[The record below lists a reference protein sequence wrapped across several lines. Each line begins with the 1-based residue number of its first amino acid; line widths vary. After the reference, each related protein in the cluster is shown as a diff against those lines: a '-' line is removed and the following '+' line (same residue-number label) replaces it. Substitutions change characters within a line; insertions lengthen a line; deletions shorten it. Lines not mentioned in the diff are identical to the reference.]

1 MPGAIK
7 QMVQNYL
14 SKHVTQVS
22 VNMETV
28 GNTSIDHQYVV
39 VEPIEKLD
47 VLMHFLNSREGE
59 RGIIFCKTKAAVN
72 KLAKNLAIHKFSSG
86 ALHGSLTQPIR
97 DRIMGGQFREG
108 HIKIL
113 VATDLAARGLDVKE
127 ISYVVNYHLP
137 DVYET
142 YVHRSGRTARAGA
155 NGFSLTVLQKEE
167 EKEIADF
174 ENELGLKFTKFKKA
188 DAASIEEN
196 NSLLWAKKI
205 FKTKPNHTIPAEFRD
220 KIHTVFHHLTKE
232 ELVDKILAN
241 HLGQTKNIGSVS
253 PEDKTLR
260 FNRTKNSMAN
270 IIKNRADILEKLN
283 IHQLNPM
290 QEEALSVIQNTTN
303 TVLLSPTGTGKTLAF
318 LLPLI
323 DKLDPEL
330 EEIQALILVP
340 SRELAIQIEQV
351 IRSMGGSGYKVNA
364 VYGGRAMSKDKI
376 ELKHIPAILIGT
388 PGRIADHFDN
398 ERFSTNFIKTLVLDE
413 FDKSLETGFEE
424 EMKYIINLLPALN
437 KRILTSATQ
446 GVTIPKFVRLD
457 KAVTINYLKENTNKL
472 AVKTVVSP
480 NRDKLRTL
488 LNLLNHEAI
497 VQGLSFVI

>member
-1 MPGAIK
+1 MSKKFSKLGVNAPLQKSLAELEITTPTEIQIKSIPVLLESNKDFVGLAKTGTGKTAAFGLPLIQLIDTENNNIQAVIVVPTRELGQQIYSNLVAFGKYVPEVSIASVCGGTPIKPQIERLTQNTHIVIATPGRLIDLLKRNAINIKEAKYLVLDEADEMVTSLKDGLDTIVAALPKEKRTILFTATMPGAIK

-97 DRIMGGQFREG
+97 DRIMGQFREG

-241 HLGQTKNIGSVS
+241 HLGQTNNIGSVS
-253 PEDKTLR
+253 PEDK
-260 FNRTKNSMAN
+260 
-270 IIKNRADILEKLN
+270 
-283 IHQLNPM
+283 
-290 QEEALSVIQNTTN
+290 
-303 TVLLSPTGTGKTLAF
+303 
-318 LLPLI
+318 
-323 DKLDPEL
+323 
-330 EEIQALILVP
+330 
-340 SRELAIQIEQV
+340 
-351 IRSMGGSGYKVNA
+351 
-364 VYGGRAMSKDKI
+364 
-376 ELKHIPAILIGT
+376 
-388 PGRIADHFDN
+388 
-398 ERFSTNFIKTLVLDE
+398 NFT
-413 FDKSLETGFEE
+413 F
-424 EMKYIINLLPALN
+424 
-437 KRILTSATQ
+437 
-446 GVTIPKFVRLD
+446 
-457 KAVTINYLKENTNKL
+457 
-472 AVKTVVSP
+472 
-480 NRDKLRTL
+480 
-488 LNLLNHEAI
+488 
-497 VQGLSFVI
+497 